1 MDKNGKNLDDL
12 QDLNRSSIIRHL
24 AMHEGCS
31 RVELAKTTGLK
42 QASITKIM
50 RALVDNG
57 VALETGFTEGLK
69 GRRSI
74 GLSLNYS
81 KYLVVGV
88 KIAWERL
95 SLGVFDLRGRLR
107 GDVFSRS
114 FDHLNAANAENI
126 VDLIART
133 IEEFRKKH
141 ANIVAVGVAA
151 PGPFH
156 RGEGT
161 VYLTENGSGD
171 RVYFPFLKKIRDRVP
186 LCVVMDH
193 DANVGALGYWWFR
206 TNCDTGMGLLYLL
219 ASEGIGG
226 GVVSKGQIFT
236 GQRGHSSEMG
246 HMNVEFGGR
255 KCVCGGRGCLDAYAS
270 SIAVEKEA
278 RDLVRDYP
286 ESVLAGKSRPGI
298 WDIFAAMRTG
308 DALAVRLVRDAGRHM
323 GRGLVSL
330 IPIFDPDLIV
340 IGDLMAGGGHVL
352 REGIDEALGRSLS
365 PFYKKP
371 EIVMADPDDDLVLLG
386 SATIA
391 INYAYTHPT
400 ELLMPGEE
408 AGRPDPAPAVSHHPM
423 KELSGHE

>member
-31 RVELAKTTGLK
+31 RVDLAKTTGLK

-50 RALVDNG
+50 RALVENG
-57 VALETGFTEGLK
+57 VVAETGFTEGLK

-95 SLGVFDLRGRLR
+95 SLGVFDLRGRVY
-107 GDVFSRS
+107 GDIFSCS
-114 FDHLNAANAENI
+114 FDHLDVANAENA
-126 VDLIART
+126 VALIAQT
-133 IEEFRKKH
+133 IDKFRKEH
-141 ANIVAVGVAA
+141 PNIVAVGVAV

-156 RGEGT
+156 REEGS
-161 VYLTENGSGD
+161 VYVTEDGREG
-171 RVYFPFLKKIRDRVP
+171 RVYFPFLKKIRERVP
-186 LCVVMDH
+186 LPVVMDH
-193 DANVGALGYWWFR
+193 DANAGALGYWWFR
-206 TNCDTGMGLLYLL
+206 TNCDTGMALLYLL

-246 HMNVEFGGR
+246 HMKVEFGGR
-255 KCVCGGRGCLDAYAS
+255 KCVCGGYGCLDAYAS
-270 SIAVEKEA
+270 SIAVEGQAWGLLAE
-278 RDLVRDYP
+278 YP
-286 ESVLAGKSRPGI
+286 RSALAGKSRIGI
-298 WDIFAAMRTG
+298 GDIFAAMRGG
-308 DALAVRLVRDAGRHM
+308 DELAVRLVRDAGAHM
-323 GRGLVSL
+323 GAGFVSL

-340 IGDLMAGGGHVL
+340 IGDLMAGGGDVL
-352 REGIDEALGRSLS
+352 LEGIDDALGRYLS

-371 EIVMADPDDDLVLLG
+371 RIVLTDPGDDLVLLG

-391 INYAYTHPT
+391 IDYAYNHPT
-400 ELLMPGEE
+400 ELLMPGAE
-408 AGRPDPAPAVSHHPM
+408 A
-423 KELSGHE
+423 KETH